1 MFHPIVIKIIIKFL
15 PQNFWARN
23 NSLLLMNLKVRYEV
37 SNHSFVFKACQI
49 RNNWSVMSKYEK
61 LYSLVL
67 LSVRNSDPRASAA
80 FIKNQAIRHHTECNS
95 NCFEMLI
102 FHGLPEKISPMKHY
116 IYIVIYKIIY
126 IIIYKKFNNY

>member
-1 MFHPIVIKIIIKFL
+1 
-15 PQNFWARN
+15 
-23 NSLLLMNLKVRYEV
+23 MNLKVRYEV

-61 LYSLVL
+61 FYSLVL
-67 LSVRNSDPRASAA
+67 LSVIKSDD
-80 FIKNQAIRHHTECNS
+80 S

-102 FHGLPEKISPMKHY
+102 FHGLSEKISPMKHY

-126 IIIYKKFNNY
+126 IIIYKKFINNY